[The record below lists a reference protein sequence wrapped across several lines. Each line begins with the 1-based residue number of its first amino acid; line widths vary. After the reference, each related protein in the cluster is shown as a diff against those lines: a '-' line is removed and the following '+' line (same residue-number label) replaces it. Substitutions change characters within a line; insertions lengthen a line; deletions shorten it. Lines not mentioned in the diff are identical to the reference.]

1 MVCKL
6 LVTLVTSIQG
16 SAPQSEYENVR
27 DRNIAERQQKMNELG
42 IIKFF
47 VKRGTK
53 GLRYRH
59 QLRQESQPDLPRK
72 MMTFKHQTTIFN
84 NNIYLCISLSTTII
98 MDNGRN
104 GSKSCSY
111 SGNY

>member
-42 IIKFF
+42 INKLFAKNTPAP
-47 VKRGTK
+47 KRN
-53 GLRYRH
+53 
-59 QLRQESQPDLPRK
+59 RK
-72 MMTFKHQTTIFN
+72 PETSAPAQA
-84 NNIYLCISLSTTII
+84 
-98 MDNGRN
+98 R
-104 GSKSCSY
+104 KSARLADK
-111 SGNY
+111 

>member
-42 IIKFF
+42 IIKLF
-47 VKRGTK
+47 VKKTPAAKRNK
-53 GLRYRH
+53 RAKI
-59 QLRQESQPDLPRK
+59 SAPAPARK
-72 MMTFKHQTTIFN
+72 SARLAKK
-84 NNIYLCISLSTTII
+84 
-98 MDNGRN
+98 DDDV
-104 GSKSCSY
+104 
-111 SGNY
+111 